1 MKNLSV
7 KVKMTIIG
15 LLVVVFMGVSVYYS
29 VSSMRAIDKR
39 ILQEQ
44 EINIRKDY
52 DDSIKQQV
60 EQVITLLDSFK
71 ADIDAGIYTQE
82 EGMKLAADKVRGLR
96 YGEEGYFWI
105 DQSDGINV
113 VLLGNDIEGTNR
125 LGTQDVTGFE
135 MVRDFIQGAV
145 AQGSYYSDYQYPKEG
160 ETDPKPKRAYT
171 QYYKPFDWVVGTG
184 NYIDDIDEQI
194 DASTKTA
201 NTFTNEKIRYF
212 CVICIVFAILI
223 VLILIIIIYNI
234 TIPLKIV
241 GNVLRSMSGGDF
253 SIKIEESV
261 LRRRDDFGI
270 LLNILEKMRTDIGGL
285 ISDVK
290 EETNMTTK
298 SVSGISQNIVHL
310 NNEVEDVSAT
320 TTQLSASME
329 ETAATASSISEM
341 TREIECAA
349 RNIAERAQEGAE
361 RAEVIHKKAVGAKG
375 SAGES
380 KNSLETQKKSIEGNL
395 RDALAK
401 VQVVSEISTLA
412 ESIMEITTQ
421 TNLLSLN
428 ASIEAAR
435 AGEAGKGF
443 AVVADEI
450 RKLAEQSQ
458 QSTENIKKVTEQVN
472 VSVGSLAKDSALLLS
487 FIDNQVME
495 SIGLFETIAN
505 DYNEDAGEIDS
516 LVTDFS
522 AISEELL
529 ASINNITDA
538 LNGIS
543 DAAQESAKGTANIAE
558 RVIDVV
564 EISDSVNTALQDA
577 SGIVNR
583 LNNATEKF
591 QF

>member
-1 MKNLSV
+1 
-7 KVKMTIIG
+7 MTIIG
-15 LLVVVFMGVSVYYS
+15 LLVVAFMGVSVYYS

-472 VSVGSLAKDSALLLS
+472 ISVGSLAKDSELLLS

>member
-1 MKNLSV
+1 
-7 KVKMTIIG
+7 MTIIG

-472 VSVGSLAKDSALLLS
+472 VSVGSLAKDSELLLS

>member
-341 TREIECAA
+341 THEIECAA

-472 VSVGSLAKDSALLLS
+472 VSVGSLAKDSELLLS

>member
-380 KNSLETQKKSIEGNL
+380 KNSLESQKKSIEGNL

-472 VSVGSLAKDSALLLS
+472 VSVGSLAKDSELLLS

>member
-435 AGEAGKGF
+435 AGVAGKGF

-472 VSVGSLAKDSALLLS
+472 VSVGSLAKDSELLLS

>member
-1 MKNLSV
+1 
-7 KVKMTIIG
+7 
-15 LLVVVFMGVSVYYS
+15 MGVSVYYS

-472 VSVGSLAKDSALLLS
+472 VSVGSLAKDSELLLS

>member
-15 LLVVVFMGVSVYYS
+15 LLVVAFMGVSVYYS

-472 VSVGSLAKDSALLLS
+472 ISVGSLAKDSELLLS

>member
-435 AGEAGKGF
+435 AGAAGKGF

-472 VSVGSLAKDSALLLS
+472 ISVGSLAKDSELLLS

>member
-472 VSVGSLAKDSALLLS
+472 VSVGSLAKDSELLLS

-495 SIGLFETIAN
+495 SIGLFETITN

-543 DAAQESAKGTANIAE
+543 DAAQESAKGTENIAE

>member
-320 TTQLSASME
+320 TTQLSASLE

-472 VSVGSLAKDSALLLS
+472 ISVGSLAKDSELLLS

>member
-241 GNVLRSMSGGDF
+241 GNVLRSMSRGDF

-472 VSVGSLAKDSALLLS
+472 VSVGSLAKDSELLLS

>member
-1 MKNLSV
+1 M
-7 KVKMTIIG
+7 
-15 LLVVVFMGVSVYYS
+15 
-29 VSSMRAIDKR
+29 
-39 ILQEQ
+39 
-44 EINIRKDY
+44 
-52 DDSIKQQV
+52 
-60 EQVITLLDSFK
+60 
-71 ADIDAGIYTQE
+71 
-82 EGMKLAADKVRGLR
+82 
-96 YGEEGYFWI
+96 
-105 DQSDGINV
+105 
-113 VLLGNDIEGTNR
+113 
-125 LGTQDVTGFE
+125 
-135 MVRDFIQGAV
+135 
-145 AQGSYYSDYQYPKEG
+145 
-160 ETDPKPKRAYT
+160 
-171 QYYKPFDWVVGTG
+171 
-184 NYIDDIDEQI
+184 
-194 DASTKTA
+194 
-201 NTFTNEKIRYF
+201 
-212 CVICIVFAILI
+212 ICIVFAIFI
-223 VLILIIIIYNI
+223 VLILIIIIYII

-472 VSVGSLAKDSALLLS
+472 ISVGSLAKDSELLLS

>member
-341 TREIECAA
+341 THEIECAA

-472 VSVGSLAKDSALLLS
+472 VSVGSLAKDSELLLS

-583 LNNATEKF
+583 LNIATEKF

>member
-1 MKNLSV
+1 
-7 KVKMTIIG
+7 MTIIG

-472 VSVGSLAKDSALLLS
+472 ISVGSLAKDSELLLS

>member
-472 VSVGSLAKDSALLLS
+472 ISVGSLAKDSELLLS

-577 SGIVNR
+577 SGLVNR

>member
-310 NNEVEDVSAT
+310 
-320 TTQLSASME
+320 
-329 ETAATASSISEM
+329 
-341 TREIECAA
+341 
-349 RNIAERAQEGAE
+349 
-361 RAEVIHKKAVGAKG
+361 
-375 SAGES
+375 
-380 KNSLETQKKSIEGNL
+380 
-395 RDALAK
+395 
-401 VQVVSEISTLA
+401 
-412 ESIMEITTQ
+412 
-421 TNLLSLN
+421 LSL
-428 ASIEAAR
+428 IH
-435 AGEAGKGF
+435 
-443 AVVADEI
+443 I
-450 RKLAEQSQ
+450 
-458 QSTENIKKVTEQVN
+458 
-472 VSVGSLAKDSALLLS
+472 
-487 FIDNQVME
+487 
-495 SIGLFETIAN
+495 
-505 DYNEDAGEIDS
+505 
-516 LVTDFS
+516 
-522 AISEELL
+522 
-529 ASINNITDA
+529 
-538 LNGIS
+538 
-543 DAAQESAKGTANIAE
+543 
-558 RVIDVV
+558 
-564 EISDSVNTALQDA
+564 
-577 SGIVNR
+577 
-583 LNNATEKF
+583 
-591 QF
+591 

>member
-472 VSVGSLAKDSALLLS
+472 ISVGSLAKDSELLLS

>member
-472 VSVGSLAKDSALLLS
+472 ISVGSLAKDSELLLS

-577 SGIVNR
+577 IGIENR

>member
-212 CVICIVFAILI
+212 CVICIV
-223 VLILIIIIYNI
+223 
-234 TIPLKIV
+234 
-241 GNVLRSMSGGDF
+241 
-253 SIKIEESV
+253 
-261 LRRRDDFGI
+261 
-270 LLNILEKMRTDIGGL
+270 
-285 ISDVK
+285 
-290 EETNMTTK
+290 
-298 SVSGISQNIVHL
+298 
-310 NNEVEDVSAT
+310 
-320 TTQLSASME
+320 
-329 ETAATASSISEM
+329 
-341 TREIECAA
+341 
-349 RNIAERAQEGAE
+349 
-361 RAEVIHKKAVGAKG
+361 
-375 SAGES
+375 
-380 KNSLETQKKSIEGNL
+380 
-395 RDALAK
+395 
-401 VQVVSEISTLA
+401 
-412 ESIMEITTQ
+412 
-421 TNLLSLN
+421 
-428 ASIEAAR
+428 
-435 AGEAGKGF
+435 
-443 AVVADEI
+443 
-450 RKLAEQSQ
+450 
-458 QSTENIKKVTEQVN
+458 
-472 VSVGSLAKDSALLLS
+472 
-487 FIDNQVME
+487 
-495 SIGLFETIAN
+495 
-505 DYNEDAGEIDS
+505 
-516 LVTDFS
+516 
-522 AISEELL
+522 
-529 ASINNITDA
+529 
-538 LNGIS
+538 
-543 DAAQESAKGTANIAE
+543 
-558 RVIDVV
+558 
-564 EISDSVNTALQDA
+564 LQY
-577 SGIVNR
+577 
-583 LNNATEKF
+583 
-591 QF
+591 

>member
-270 LLNILEKMRTDIGGL
+270 SLNILEKMRTDIGGL

-472 VSVGSLAKDSALLLS
+472 VSVGSLAKDSELLLS

>member
-44 EINIRKDY
+44 EINLRKDY

-341 TREIECAA
+341 THEIECAA

-472 VSVGSLAKDSALLLS
+472 VSVGSLAKDSELLLS

>member
-472 VSVGSLAKDSALLLS
+472 ISVGSLAKDSELLLS

-583 LNNATEKF
+583 FNNAPEKF

>member
-428 ASIEAAR
+428 ASMEAAR

-472 VSVGSLAKDSALLLS
+472 ISVGSLAKDSELLLS

>member
-380 KNSLETQKKSIEGNL
+380 KNSLETQKKSIED
-395 RDALAK
+395 RK
-401 VQVVSEISTLA
+401 SVV
-412 ESIMEITTQ
+412 
-421 TNLLSLN
+421 
-428 ASIEAAR
+428 
-435 AGEAGKGF
+435 
-443 AVVADEI
+443 
-450 RKLAEQSQ
+450 
-458 QSTENIKKVTEQVN
+458 
-472 VSVGSLAKDSALLLS
+472 
-487 FIDNQVME
+487 
-495 SIGLFETIAN
+495 
-505 DYNEDAGEIDS
+505 
-516 LVTDFS
+516 
-522 AISEELL
+522 
-529 ASINNITDA
+529 
-538 LNGIS
+538 
-543 DAAQESAKGTANIAE
+543 
-558 RVIDVV
+558 
-564 EISDSVNTALQDA
+564 
-577 SGIVNR
+577 
-583 LNNATEKF
+583 
-591 QF
+591 

>member
-71 ADIDAGIYTQE
+71 ADIDAGIHTQE

-472 VSVGSLAKDSALLLS
+472 ISVGSLAKDSELLLS

>member
-395 RDALAK
+395 RNALAK

-472 VSVGSLAKDSALLLS
+472 ISVGSLAKDSELLLS